1 MDPLVYLPYRQMPGA
16 LMSVIVRTGVT
27 PASLADAFRR
37 EIQSLDSDLPIFDK
51 ETLAVRFGGNYW
63 FNDAVLFLVFAA
75 IALLLT
81 AVGLYAMTSHSVSQ
95 RTQEIGIRMAVGAT
109 ARDILRLVF
118 RQGAVALGLGLVI
131 GLAGSFAVAPV
142 LRAALVQA
150 PAADPQ
156 TLVIAAG
163 VLVLAAV
170 LGCLVPTRRA
180 VRVDPAVA
188 LRHE

>member
-1 MDPLVYLPYRQMPGA
+1 M
-16 LMSVIVRTGVT
+16 
-27 PASLADAFRR
+27 
-37 EIQSLDSDLPIFDK
+37 FDI
-51 ETLAVRFGGNYW
+51 ETLAVRLGGNYW

-95 RTQEIGIRMAVGAT
+95 RTEEIGIRMAVGAA
-109 ARDILRLVF
+109 ARDILGLVF
-118 RQGAVALGLGLVI
+118 RQEAIALGLGLVI
-131 GLAGSFAVAPV
+131 GLAGSFAVASV

-150 PAADPQ
+150 PAADPL
-156 TLVIAAG
+156 TLVIEAG